1 MSTKRRIVVADLE
14 TPVRSTVSECLPPDH
29 LDIAAY
35 DKNASV
41 ASAARVDRAIFC
53 EPKDLEQT
61 QGLCATLRSRIGVRA
76 PLMCCAGRYVDVL
89 IRRPLGKALQRY
101 DHCAVSRP

>member
-1 MSTKRRIVVADLE
+1 MNER
-14 TPVRSTVSECLPPDH
+14 LPSDH
-29 LDIAAY
+29 LDIAEC

-53 EPKDLEQT
+53 EPKDAEKT
-61 QGLCATLRSRIGVRA
+61 QALCATLRSRIGVSA
-76 PLMCCAGRYVDVL
+76 PLMCCAGRFVDAL

-101 DHCAVSRP
+101 DHCAV